1 MTDLSELSA
10 TDLDTS
16 ESDRELSDAEA
27 LSPTSPSFAAPGA
40 TALSAIA
47 EAASDVSA
55 PASPVLYASREPRIS
70 MAALDS
76 DGWSV
81 IGESDADA
89 EGDMSA
95 PEGDLAASIG
105 SLSLSDADADARVDI
120 DRTPLADRRRQ
131 GPDVLRSRL
140 LERQRRSAS
149 SPSRSPARRTPPRA
163 RQRVERAV
171 RTQAAG
177 RRSFY
182 DYLFA

>member
-27 LSPTSPSFAAPGA
+27 LSPISPSFVPPGA

-47 EAASDVSA
+47 EAASDAST
-55 PASPVLYASREPRIS
+55 PASPVLYASREPQIS

-81 IGESDADA
+81 IGESDA

-95 PEGDLAASIG
+95 PEGDLAASVA

-163 RQRVERAV
+163 RQRVEHAV
-171 RTQAAG
+171 RTQAVG

>member
-16 ESDRELSDAEA
+16 ESELTSDAEA
-27 LSPTSPSFAAPGA
+27 LSPVSPSAAA
-40 TALSAIA
+40 ALTAIA
-47 EAASDVSA
+47 ETASDASA
-55 PASPVLYASREPRIS
+55 PPSPALAPVNASAVYASRGPQIS

-81 IGESDADA
+81 IGESDAEGD
-89 EGDMSA
+89 GDMSA
-95 PEGDLAASIG
+95 PEGDLAASVE
-105 SLSLSDADADARVDI
+105 SLSLSDADGRPHVGLE
-120 DRTPLADRRRQ
+120 RTPLADRRRQ

-149 SPSRSPARRTPPRA
+149 SPSRSPARRAPPRA
-163 RQRVERAV
+163 RHAV
-171 RTQAAG
+171 RVQVVV
-177 RRSFY
+177 RQSFY